1 MDLAA
6 FDLIDAILEL
16 TEAMKDLSK
25 AIGKLE
31 GLGKDPLVLITEEDF
46 DNMFDQVVTCET
58 VEVGQ
63 SAEMYDEWIKR

>member
-25 AIGKLE
+25 AIGRLE
-31 GLGKDPLVLITEEDF
+31 GLGRDPLVLITEEDF
-46 DNMFDQVVTCET
+46 NNTFDQVVTCET